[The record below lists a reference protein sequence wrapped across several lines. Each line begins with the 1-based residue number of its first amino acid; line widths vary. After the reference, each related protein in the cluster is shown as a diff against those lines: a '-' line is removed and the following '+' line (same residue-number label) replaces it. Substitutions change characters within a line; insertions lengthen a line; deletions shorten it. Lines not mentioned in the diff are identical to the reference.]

1 MFEPFIFFEKE
12 IEMDTTS
19 YNPGPNV
26 VRAVSQEQMDIKNA
40 IPQSLGRAVLDEI
53 GFGTELDDGIVDNS
67 YSEERERV
75 PIFKLQAVE
84 EARKLTQQFKDD
96 ADYDE
101 LVKYVQKW
109 KTIMTG
115 ENDTMMDHRAIA
127 VLLDD
132 DVMFNEL
139 KRSHEALDNTY
150 EYLTKE
156 PNAWAKHEEMY
167 DKLLEDIKTESS
179 KCEEAKAILN
189 KLM

>member
-1 MFEPFIFFEKE
+1 
-12 IEMDTTS
+12 MDTTN
-19 YNPGPNV
+19 YIPGPNV
-26 VRAVSQEQMDIKNA
+26 RRAVSPEQMEIKNA
-40 IPQSLGRAVLDEI
+40 IPQTLGEQIREEL
-53 GFGTELDDGIVDNS
+53 GFGPTQQESPMVDILPD
-67 YSEERERV
+67 REKV

-84 EARKLTQQFKDD
+84 EARKLTQKFKDD
-96 ADYDE
+96 ANYEE

-115 ENDTMMDHRAIA
+115 ENDNEMDHRAIA

-132 DVMFNEL
+132 EIMFDEL
-139 KRSHEALDNTY
+139 KRSHQALDNTY

-167 DKLLEDIKTESS
+167 DKLLEDIKNESA
-179 KCEEAKAILN
+179 KCEEAKSILN

>member
-1 MFEPFIFFEKE
+1 
-12 IEMDTTS
+12 MDTTN
-19 YNPGPNV
+19 YIPGPNV
-26 VRAVSQEQMDIKNA
+26 RRAVSQEQMDVKNA
-40 IPQSLGRAVLDEI
+40 IPSGLGEQIMGEL
-53 GFGTELDDGIVDNS
+53 GYGTIPV
-67 YSEERERV
+67 EEPIIRTEAEKV

-84 EARKLTQQFKDD
+84 EARELTKKFKDD
-96 ADYDE
+96 ANYEE

-115 ENDTMMDHRAIA
+115 ENDTEMDHKAIA

-132 DVMFNEL
+132 EVMFAEL

-167 DKLLEDIKTESS
+167 DKLLEDIKNESS
-179 KCEEAKAILN
+179 KCEEAKTILN